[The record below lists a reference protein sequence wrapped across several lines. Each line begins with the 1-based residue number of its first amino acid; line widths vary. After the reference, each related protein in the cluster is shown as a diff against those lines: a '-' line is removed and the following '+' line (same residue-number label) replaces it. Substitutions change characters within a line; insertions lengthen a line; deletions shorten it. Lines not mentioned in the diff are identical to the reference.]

1 MEVPQNLKITWFYL
15 ILPYDPE
22 IPFMG
27 MKIEKTKTKTDHCTL
42 ELIAAVFTIAKIMET
57 I

>member
-22 IPFMG
+22 SPFMG

-42 ELIAAVFTIAKIMET
+42 KLIAAVFTIAKIMET